1 MRIWLNQSHSLTSL
15 VRTVRAERQSIDLC
29 ISTVNPIAPSRTVA
43 AESWNEPAWDSP
55 GYAEWALDT
64 AVEKQID
71 VFAPQRG
78 RRGIAAI
85 ADRFAAAGIRLESAA
100 DAQTLDL
107 IDDKVAF
114 SQDLADHPLMPMMI
128 RATDAAEFERA
139 VAHVVAER
147 GSACVKPS
155 RGIFGQGYWTLA
167 TGDAFTSYEDP
178 DARIADPVAYAEAMR
193 SAGESGRTF
202 DLAVME
208 HLPGVEASVDVIAE
222 RGQTRL
228 AATRIKVTGT
238 RQSITNDH
246 ELIGFAADLVQY
258 YRLNGAVNV
267 QFKKNAEGDWR
278 ILEINA
284 RIAGGASYN
293 DVVGIPYSVSW
304 MDMLANRSQV
314 DVPLINASVDGIL
327 TGWPS

>member
-15 VRTVRAERQSIDLC
+15 VRTVRAERPSIELC
-29 ISTVNPIAPSRTVA
+29 VSTVNPIAPSRSVA
-43 AESWNEPAWDSP
+43 VESWNEPAWNSE

-64 AVEKQID
+64 AIEKRID

-78 RRGIAAI
+78 RRSIAAI
-85 ADRFAAAGIRLESAA
+85 ADRFASAGIRLESAA
-100 DAQTLDL
+100 DADTLDL

-114 SQDLADHPLMPMMI
+114 AQDLSHHPLMPMMM
-128 RATDAAEFERA
+128 RVTDAVGFERA

-147 GSACVKPS
+147 GQACVKPS
-155 RGIFGQGYWTLA
+155 RGIFGQGYWMLA
-167 TGDAFTSYEDP
+167 SGDSFTAYSDP
-178 DARIADPVAYAEAMR
+178 DARVADPVAYADAMR
-193 SAGESGRTF
+193 SAADSGRTF

-208 HLPGVEASVDVIAE
+208 YLPGVEASVDVVAE
-222 RGQTRL
+222 RGNTRL
-228 AATRIKVTGT
+228 AAARIKVTGT
-238 RQSITNDH
+238 RQSITNEH
-246 ELIGFAADLVQY
+246 ELIPIAADLVRRY
-258 YRLNGAVNV
+258 SLNGAVNV
-267 QFKKNAEGDWR
+267 QFKKNADGEWR

-293 DVVGIPYSVSW
+293 DVAGIPYSVSW

-314 DVPLINASVDGIL
+314 EVPLINASVDGIL